1 MRDSPRVRLVPS
13 RLDTRTEAL
22 VRVGAMVAM
31 DAPTAA
37 YADPV
42 TAALAAG
49 ATASE
54 VIGVLI
60 AVAPDVGM
68 ARVVSATQSLSLAM
82 GYDIDAALEDL
93 DDVPRLKRP

>member
-1 MRDSPRVRLVPS
+1 VTDRPRAKLVPS

-22 VRVGAMVAM
+22 VRVGAMVAL
-31 DAPTAA
+31 DAPSAA

-42 TAALAAG
+42 AVALAAG
-49 ATASE
+49 ATASD

-68 ARVVSATQSLSLAM
+68 ARVVSATQGLSLAM
-82 GYDIDAALEDL
+82 GYDIDAAFEHL
-93 DDVPRLKRP
+93 DDIRGPERS